1 MGLEFTTI
9 KDAPGAAI
17 YFISDGTEAD
27 GKIFSQLAADV
38 SSRSKLQC
46 IVLNVKDK
54 NAGAILD
61 FYDLKGTH
69 FVIIVRDND
78 ELHHVWS
85 DGERFDVGQIVYFAE
100 QAG

>member
-9 KDAPGAAI
+9 KDMPGAAI
-17 YFISDGTEAD
+17 YFISDGTEVD
-27 GKIFSQLAADV
+27 KKMFHQLAADV

-46 IVLNVKDK
+46 IVLEIKDK
-54 NAGAILD
+54 NAAAILD
-61 FYDLKGTH
+61 FYDLRGTH

-85 DGERFDVGQIVYFAE
+85 DGERFDASQILYYAE